1 MKDLEKQFSNILSR
15 RWWTLLLRGVVA
27 IMFGILTWLLPA
39 TSLAILVLLFG
50 AFVLV
55 DGILGVWMAIAGRK
69 EYEDWWV
76 LLLWGLVGIGVGILT
91 FLAPGVTEFALLFF
105 IAVWAVT
112 TGVLEIV
119 AAIRLRREIKGEW
132 LLILGGLLSVVF
144 GVLLMAQPGA
154 GALALI
160 WLIGTYAVTFG
171 VLLVI
176 LSFKTRSFDKQTLQ
190 DLSLGR

>member
-1 MKDLEKQFSNILSR
+1 
-15 RWWTLLLRGVVA
+15 
-27 IMFGILTWLLPA
+27 
-39 TSLAILVLLFG
+39 
-50 AFVLV
+50 
-55 DGILGVWMAIAGRK
+55 
-69 EYEDWWV
+69 
-76 LLLWGLVGIGVGILT
+76 
-91 FLAPGVTEFALLFF
+91 
-105 IAVWAVT
+105 
-112 TGVLEIV
+112 
-119 AAIRLRREIKGEW
+119 LRREIKGEW